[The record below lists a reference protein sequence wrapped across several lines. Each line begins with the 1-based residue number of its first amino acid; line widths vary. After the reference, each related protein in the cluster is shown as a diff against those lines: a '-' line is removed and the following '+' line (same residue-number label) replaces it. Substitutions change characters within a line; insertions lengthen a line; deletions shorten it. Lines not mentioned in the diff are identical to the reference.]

1 VAADTGRPQTLI
13 QERERAS
20 PDHAASKEE
29 PMART
34 TLIWIPAALSLAT
47 GCVHHVY
54 SPPARMLPLE
64 SAATLPPGE
73 KSVQGELGG
82 VSWIDGAT
90 ASVRAR
96 RGFTESLDG
105 SVEGSVLH
113 VGRKSV
119 AGTHPNAYS
128 VRAGA
133 KYLAQQ
139 WLAFV
144 GGVGGGASSAG
155 GFVSPDVAA
164 IVAWENR
171 FAVPFLSVRG
181 SLSYPVGAREVNVT
195 GTSDTATFVGT
206 PGRTWIY
213 GATAGVRVPWGS
225 QAPGAARG
233 SFLAGLGATHLSDSS
248 DDQGLVQLALGAEL
262 VF

>member
-1 VAADTGRPQTLI
+1 MT
-13 QERERAS
+13 
-20 PDHAASKEE
+20 
-29 PMART
+29 RT
-34 TLIWIPAALSLAT
+34 TWTWTWTWRWIWMPAALSLAT

-96 RGFTESLDG
+96 RGFTESVDG

-113 VGRKSV
+113 VGRKSS
-119 AGTHPNAYS
+119 AGTHPNAYA

-133 KYLAQQ
+133 KYLVQPWFA
-139 WLAFV
+139 LG
-144 GGVGGGASSAG
+144 GGVGGGGSSAG

-164 IVAWENR
+164 IVSWENR
-171 FAVPFLSVRG
+171 WAVPFLSVRG
-181 SLSYPVGAREVNVT
+181 SLSLPVGAREVDVT
-195 GTSDTATFVGT
+195 GTSDTARFAGK

-213 GATAGVRVPWGS
+213 GATAGLRVPWGFRD
-225 QAPGAARG
+225 PGALRG
-233 SFLAGLGATHLSDSS
+233 NVLVGVGATHLSDSA
-248 DDQGLVQLALGAEL
+248 DDQGVVQLGLGAEL